1 MILKPVRS
9 GSPLALSDREAQR
22 PRELHDR
29 DRLKNALANEVKA
42 LGELQDRLM
51 AGKRHAVLVI
61 FQGRDASGK
70 DGAIKQVFDGCNP
83 QGCRVTSF
91 GVPTALEL
99 SHDFLWRIH
108 AAIPPRG
115 FIGIFNRSH
124 YEDVIAVRV
133 KRLVATSVWR
143 ARFEQINN
151 FERMLAANGVTILK
165 FFLHISR
172 DEQRDRL
179 IDRLEDPEENWKFR
193 AGDLDDRRRWGAF
206 TSAYRDAIRK
216 CSTPWAPWYVV
227 PADSK
232 TVRNYLITRTLNS
245 ALRRLKL
252 SYPRAAKEVLALKR
266 TIR

>member
-1 MILKPVRS
+1 MLKPVRP
-9 GSPLALSDREAQR
+9 GAALALSDREARR
-22 PRELHDR
+22 PRELR
-29 DRLKNALANEVKA
+29 DKDALKKALADEVKE
-42 LGELQDRLM
+42 LGGLQDRLM

-91 GVPTALEL
+91 GVPTPLEL

-108 AAIPPRG
+108 SAIPPRG

-133 KRLVATSVWR
+133 KRLAPVNVWR
-143 ARFEQINN
+143 ARYEQINN
-151 FERMLAANGVTILK
+151 FERMLTANGVTILK

-172 DEQRDRL
+172 AEQRDRL

-206 TSAYRDAIRK
+206 TTAYRDAIRL
-216 CSTPWAPWYVV
+216 CSTKWAPWYVV

-232 TVRNYLITRTLNS
+232 TARNYLITRTLN
-245 ALRRLKL
+245 ARLRELRLR
-252 SYPRAAKEVLALKR
+252 YPRASQEVLALAR
-266 TIR
+266 SIT